1 MFVTLYAYRAKPERR
16 QAIRSLFQQWQQLL
30 RNWNVASTELL
41 ANCADPGDMILLVR
55 FRDEE
60 AAWAVFESS
69 NYRAWYAQLVR
80 LAEVGPT
87 VSHYQNEQNEG

>member
-1 MFVTLYAYRAKPERR
+1 MFVTLYAYRAKLGRR
-16 QAIRSLFQQWQQLL
+16 QAIRSLYQQWQQLL

-41 ANCADPGDMILLVR
+41 ANCADPGDMIMLAR

-60 AAWAVFESS
+60 AAWAAFESGD
-69 NYRAWYAQLVR
+69 YRAWYAQLVR

-87 VSHYQNEQNEG
+87 VSQYRNEQCED